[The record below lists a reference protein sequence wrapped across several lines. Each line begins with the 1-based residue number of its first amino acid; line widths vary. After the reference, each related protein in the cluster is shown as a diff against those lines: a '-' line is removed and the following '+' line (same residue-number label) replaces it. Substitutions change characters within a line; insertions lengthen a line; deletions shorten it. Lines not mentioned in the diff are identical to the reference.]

1 MPVDSLNS
9 MRMSALLLDR
19 LTTILITRTQL
30 RAQHRKLGV
39 YLMDSREF
47 AKTLEKQVADFCQTL
62 DAKLPAYSYIPLD
75 SDEARIKVMQSR
87 LFNEIRAG
95 EIFGGWLKSTPE
107 LDVKKTLAEAVHEEY
122 IHAGYLE
129 EALKSKGAVPYEYK
143 PLPAQ
148 MAMFN
153 AFEGL
158 TDTVERIAAF
168 PMAGEGVAD
177 YLIGKSLN
185 VGTVPAWVTGP
196 YQKIHEDEEE
206 HGNYPFEILVKYA
219 TTPEKQERAARA
231 VAMSLILRRQY
242 FDNLDRWVNE
252 DKMY

>member
-1 MPVDSLNS
+1 ME
-9 MRMSALLLDR
+9 
-19 LTTILITRTQL
+19 
-30 RAQHRKLGV
+30 
-39 YLMDSREF
+39 SRDF
-47 AKTLEKQVADFCQTL
+47 AKAIEKQVDDFCKNL
-62 DAKLPAYSYIPLD
+62 DAKLPAYSFIPLTT
-75 SDEARIKVMQSR
+75 DEMRIKVMQSR

-107 LDVKKTLAEAVHEEY
+107 LDVKKTLAEATHEEY
-122 IHAGYLE
+122 EHATLLE
-129 EALKSKGAVPYEYK
+129 EALRSKGATPYDYR

-177 YLIGKSLN
+177 YLIAKSLN
-185 VGTVPAWVTGP
+185 AGTVPSWVTAP
-196 YQKIHEDEEE
+196 YQKIHADEEE

-219 TTPEKQERAARA
+219 TSAEKQEKAARA
-231 VAMSLILRRQY
+231 VAMSLGLRRAY
-242 FDNLDRWVNE
+242 FDNLDRWVFEN
-252 DKMY
+252 KNY

>member
-1 MPVDSLNS
+1 
-9 MRMSALLLDR
+9 
-19 LTTILITRTQL
+19 
-30 RAQHRKLGV
+30 
-39 YLMDSREF
+39 MDSREF

-158 TDTVERIAAF
+158 TETVERIAAF

-219 TTPEKQERAARA
+219 TTPDKQERAARA

-242 FDNLDRWVNE
+242 FDNLDRWVLQ

>member
-1 MPVDSLNS
+1 
-9 MRMSALLLDR
+9 
-19 LTTILITRTQL
+19 
-30 RAQHRKLGV
+30 
-39 YLMDSREF
+39 MDSRGF
-47 AKTLEKQVADFCQTL
+47 AKAIEKQVADFCKSL
-62 DAKLPAYSYIPLD
+62 DTKLPAYSYIPLAT
-75 SDEARIKVMQSR
+75 DEARIKVMQSR

-122 IHAGYLE
+122 EHATFLE
-129 EALKSKGAVPYEYK
+129 EALRNKGATPYDYQ

-153 AFEGL
+153 SFEGL

-177 YLIGKSLN
+177 YLIAKCLQA
-185 VGTVPAWVTGP
+185 GTVPNWVTDP
-196 YQKIHEDEEE
+196 YRRIHEDEAE

-219 TTPEKQERAARA
+219 TTPERQERAARA
-231 VAMSLILRRQY
+231 VAMSLALRRAY
-242 FDNLDRWVNE
+242 FDNLDRWVF
-252 DKMY
+252 DGKSY

>member
-1 MPVDSLNS
+1 
-9 MRMSALLLDR
+9 
-19 LTTILITRTQL
+19 
-30 RAQHRKLGV
+30 
-39 YLMDSREF
+39 MDSREF
-47 AKTLEKQVADFCQTL
+47 AKTIEKRVAEFCEALE
-62 DAKLPAYSYIPLD
+62 AKLPAYSYIPLAT
-75 SDEARIKVMQSR
+75 DEMRIKVMQSR

-107 LDVKKTLAEAVHEEY
+107 LDVKKILAEATHEEY

-129 EALKSKGAVPYEYK
+129 EALRQKGAVPYDYR

-153 AFEGL
+153 SFEGL
-158 TDTVERIAAF
+158 TDTTERIAAF

-177 YLIGKSLN
+177 YLIAKSLKA
-185 VGTVPAWVTGP
+185 GTVPKWVTEP

-206 HGNYPFEILVKYA
+206 HGNYPFAILAKYA

-231 VAMSLILRRQY
+231 VAMSLVLRRQY
-242 FDNLDRWVNE
+242 FDNLDRWVFDNQP
-252 DKMY
+252 Y

>member
-1 MPVDSLNS
+1 MEQD
-9 MRMSALLLDR
+9 
-19 LTTILITRTQL
+19 
-30 RAQHRKLGV
+30 
-39 YLMDSREF
+39 MDSHEF
-47 AKTLEKQVADFCQTL
+47 AKTLEAQVSAFCASL
-62 DAKLPAYSYIPLD
+62 DAKLPAYSFIPLTTD
-75 SDEARIKVMQSR
+75 AMRIKVMQSR

-107 LDVKKTLAEAVHEEY
+107 LDVKKTLAEATHEEY
-122 IHAGYLE
+122 VHAGFLE
-129 EALKSKGAVPYEYK
+129 EALRAKGAVPHDYS

-177 YLIGKSLN
+177 YLIAKSLQAD
-185 VGTVPAWVTGP
+185 TVPSWVTEP
-196 YQKIHEDEEE
+196 YQKIHKDEAE

-219 TTPEKQERAARA
+219 TTAEKQERAARA
-231 VAMSLILRRQY
+231 VAMSLVLRRQY
-242 FDNLDRWVNE
+242 FDNLDRWVYQ
-252 DKMY
+252 DKLY

>member
-1 MPVDSLNS
+1 
-9 MRMSALLLDR
+9 
-19 LTTILITRTQL
+19 
-30 RAQHRKLGV
+30 
-39 YLMDSREF
+39 MDSREF
-47 AKTLEKQVADFCQTL
+47 AKSLEEQVAEFCKNL
-62 DAKLPAYSYIPLD
+62 DAKLPAYSFIPLTD
-75 SDEARIKVMQSR
+75 DEMRIKVMQSR

-95 EIFGGWLKSTPE
+95 EIFGGWLKTTPE
-107 LDVKKTLAEAVHEEY
+107 LDVKKILAEATHEEY
-122 IHAGYLE
+122 EHATFLE
-129 EALKSKGAVPYEYK
+129 EALRSKGATPYDYK

-177 YLIGKSLN
+177 YLIAKSLHAS
-185 VGTVPAWVTGP
+185 TVPSWVTAP

-219 TTPEKQERAARA
+219 TTSEKQEKAARA
-231 VAMSLILRRQY
+231 VAMSLVLRRAY
-242 FDNLDRWVNE
+242 FDNLDRWVFEN
-252 DKMY
+252 KSY

>member
-1 MPVDSLNS
+1 
-9 MRMSALLLDR
+9 
-19 LTTILITRTQL
+19 
-30 RAQHRKLGV
+30 
-39 YLMDSREF
+39 MDSREF
-47 AKTLEKQVADFCQTL
+47 AKALERQVSGFCQTL
-62 DAKLPAYSYIPLD
+62 DVNLPAYSYIPLTT
-75 SDEARIKVMQSR
+75 DEMRIKVMQSR

-107 LDVKKTLAEAVHEEY
+107 LDVKKTLAEAAHEEY
-122 IHAGYLE
+122 LHAAFLE
-129 EALKSKGAVPYEYK
+129 DALRSKGAVPHDYK

-177 YLIGKSLN
+177 YLIAKSLKAA
-185 VGTVPAWVTGP
+185 TVPSWVTEP
-196 YQKIHEDEEE
+196 YQKIHQDEEE

-219 TTPEKQERAARA
+219 TTAEKQERAARA
-231 VAMSLILRRQY
+231 VAMSLVLRRQY
-242 FDNLDRWVNE
+242 FDNLDRWVYEN
-252 DKMY
+252 KTY

>member
-1 MPVDSLNS
+1 
-9 MRMSALLLDR
+9 
-19 LTTILITRTQL
+19 
-30 RAQHRKLGV
+30 
-39 YLMDSREF
+39 MDSREF

-122 IHAGYLE
+122 VHAGYLE

-231 VAMSLILRRQY
+231 VSMSLVLRRQY
-242 FDNLDRWVNE
+242 FDNLDRWVLE
-252 DKMY
+252 GKVH

>member
-1 MPVDSLNS
+1 
-9 MRMSALLLDR
+9 
-19 LTTILITRTQL
+19 
-30 RAQHRKLGV
+30 
-39 YLMDSREF
+39 MDSREF
-47 AKTLEKQVADFCQTL
+47 AKTLEKQVADFCDTL
-62 DAKLPAYSYIPLD
+62 NTKLPAYSYIPLE

-95 EIFGGWLKSTPE
+95 EIFGSWLKSTPE

-122 IHAGYLE
+122 VHAGYLE
-129 EALKSKGAVPYEYK
+129 EALKEKGAVPYEYK

-185 VGTVPAWVTGP
+185 VGTVPSWVTGP

-219 TTPEKQERAARA
+219 TTSEQQERAARA
-231 VAMSLILRRQY
+231 VAMSLVLRRQY
-242 FDNLDRWVNE
+242 FDNLDRWVFEN
-252 DKMY
+252 KMY

>member
-1 MPVDSLNS
+1 
-9 MRMSALLLDR
+9 
-19 LTTILITRTQL
+19 
-30 RAQHRKLGV
+30 
-39 YLMDSREF
+39 MDSREF
-47 AKTLEKQVADFCQTL
+47 ATSLEKQVAEFCKNL
-62 DAKLPAYSYIPLD
+62 DAKLPAYSFIPLTT
-75 SDEARIKVMQSR
+75 DEMRIKVMQSR

-107 LDVKKTLAEAVHEEY
+107 LDVKKTLAEATHEEY
-122 IHAGYLE
+122 QHATFLE
-129 EALKSKGAVPYEYK
+129 DALRSKGATPHDYQA
-143 PLPAQ
+143 LPAQ

-177 YLIGKSLN
+177 YLIAKSLN
-185 VGTVPAWVTGP
+185 AGTVPGWVTAP

-219 TTPEKQERAARA
+219 TTAEKQERAVRA
-231 VAMSLILRRQY
+231 VAMSLLLRRAY
-242 FDNLDRWVNE
+242 FDNLDRWVFE
-252 DKMY
+252 GKLY

>member
-1 MPVDSLNS
+1 
-9 MRMSALLLDR
+9 
-19 LTTILITRTQL
+19 
-30 RAQHRKLGV
+30 
-39 YLMDSREF
+39 MDSREF
-47 AKTLEKQVADFCQTL
+47 AKTLEKQVADFCETL
-62 DAKLPAYSYIPLD
+62 NTKLPVYSYIPLD

-129 EALKSKGAVPYEYK
+129 EALISKGAVPYEYK

-158 TDTVERIAAF
+158 TETVERIAAF

-185 VGTVPAWVTGP
+185 VGTVPAWVTSTA
-196 YQKIHEDEEE
+196 
-206 HGNYPFEILVKYA
+206 L
-219 TTPEKQERAARA
+219 
-231 VAMSLILRRQY
+231 
-242 FDNLDRWVNE
+242 
-252 DKMY
+252 

>member
-1 MPVDSLNS
+1 
-9 MRMSALLLDR
+9 
-19 LTTILITRTQL
+19 
-30 RAQHRKLGV
+30 
-39 YLMDSREF
+39 MDSREF
-47 AKTLEKQVADFCQTL
+47 AKSIETRVAEFCKGL
-62 DAKLPAYSYIPLD
+62 DTNLPAYSFIPLTT
-75 SDEARIKVMQSR
+75 DEMRIKVMQSR

-107 LDVKKTLAEAVHEEY
+107 LDVKKTLAEATHEEY
-122 IHAGYLE
+122 EHAGFLE
-129 EALKSKGAVPYEYK
+129 AALRSKGATPHDYQ

-177 YLIGKSLN
+177 YLIAKSLKA
-185 VGTVPAWVTGP
+185 GTVPSWITDP
-196 YQKIHEDEEE
+196 YKRIHEDEEE

-219 TTPEKQERAARA
+219 TTSDKQERATRA
-231 VAMSLILRRQY
+231 VAMSLALRRAY
-242 FDNLDRWVNE
+242 FDNLDRWVF
-252 DKMY
+252 DGKLY

>member
-1 MPVDSLNS
+1 
-9 MRMSALLLDR
+9 
-19 LTTILITRTQL
+19 
-30 RAQHRKLGV
+30 
-39 YLMDSREF
+39 MDSREF
-47 AKTLEKQVADFCQTL
+47 AKSLEQQVAEFCKNL
-62 DAKLPAYSYIPLD
+62 DGNLPAYSFIPLT
-75 SDEARIKVMQSR
+75 SDEMRIKVMQSR

-107 LDVKKTLAEAVHEEY
+107 LDVKKTLANATHEEY
-122 IHAGYLE
+122 EHATFLE
-129 EALKSKGAVPYEYK
+129 EALRGKGATPHDYQA
-143 PLPAQ
+143 LPAQ

-177 YLIGKSLN
+177 YLIAKSLKS
-185 VGTVPAWVTGP
+185 GTVPSWVTAP

-219 TTPEKQERAARA
+219 TTAEKQEKAARA
-231 VAMSLILRRQY
+231 VAMSLVLRRAY
-242 FDNLDRWVNE
+242 FDNLDRWVFEN
-252 DKMY
+252 KRY

>member
-1 MPVDSLNS
+1 
-9 MRMSALLLDR
+9 
-19 LTTILITRTQL
+19 
-30 RAQHRKLGV
+30 
-39 YLMDSREF
+39 MDSREF
-47 AKTLEKQVADFCQTL
+47 AKTLEKQVADFCETL
-62 DAKLPAYSYIPLD
+62 NSKLPAYSYIPLD

-122 IHAGYLE
+122 VHAGYLE

-177 YLIGKSLN
+177 FLIGKSLN

-219 TTPEKQERAARA
+219 TTSEKQERAARA
-231 VAMSLILRRQY
+231 VAMSLLLRRQY
-242 FDNLDRWVNE
+242 FDNLDRWVLE
-252 DKMY
+252 DKLY